1 MADLQENEMDFEKIV
16 REVEIGIKDLSKNKR
31 GIEARGGAELLR
43 NRIGRAKQ
51 ILRSYKLDFRELPK
65 NEQKPYQDKANQ
77 YEEQIKT
84 LENDLNWAE
93 KNSENGGGGGGG
105 GSGGGNNSQSID
117 AEYQETM
124 QKAKKIQQ
132 QDIDATHRILS
143 EVGQINEVGTST
155 LEEMAVQEE
164 QMKRIQ
170 KDMEEIDGN
179 LKLATRQMR
188 AFARKM
194 ATDKLIMGLVLLI
207 VAAIIFVIVYS
218 IVKPKS
224 KTVQQN
230 VTGSTQ

>member
-31 GIEARGGAELLR
+31 GIEARGGAELLK
-43 NRIGRAKQ
+43 NRLTRAKQ

-65 NEQKPYQDKANQ
+65 TEQKPYQDKANQ

-93 KNSENGGGGGGG
+93 KNSENGGG
-105 GSGGGNNSQSID
+105 SNNNNNNGQSTID
-117 AEYQETM
+117 TEYQEIM
-124 QKAKKIQQ
+124 QKAKKTQL
-132 QDIDATHRILS
+132 QDIDTTHRILQ
-143 EVGQINEVGTST
+143 EVNQINEVGTST
-155 LEEMAVQEE
+155 LEEMAVQED

-194 ATDKLIMGLVLLI
+194 ATDKIIMGLVLLI

-230 VTGSTQ
+230 VTGSTN

>member
-43 NRIGRAKQ
+43 NRITRAKQ

-65 NEQKPYQDKANQ
+65 TEQKPYQDKANQ

-93 KNSENGGGGGGG
+93 KNGENGGGG
-105 GSGGGNNSQSID
+105 SNNNSNNNNNQSID
-117 AEYQETM
+117 TEYQETM

-132 QDIDATHRILS
+132 QDIDTTHRILA

-194 ATDKLIMGLVLLI
+194 ATDKIIMGLVLLI

>member
-43 NRIGRAKQ
+43 NRITRAKQ

-65 NEQKPYQDKANQ
+65 TEQKPYQDKANQ

-93 KNSENGGGGGGG
+93 KNSENGGGG
-105 GSGGGNNSQSID
+105 SNNNSNNNNQSID
-117 AEYQETM
+117 TEYQETM

-132 QDIDATHRILS
+132 QDIDTTHRILA

-194 ATDKLIMGLVLLI
+194 ATDKIIMGLVLLI

>member
-43 NRIGRAKQ
+43 NRLTRAKQ

-65 NEQKPYQDKANQ
+65 TEQKPYQDKANQ

-93 KNSENGGGGGGG
+93 KNSENGGGG
-105 GSGGGNNSQSID
+105 SNNNNNSNGQSID
-117 AEYQETM
+117 SEYQETM

-132 QDIDATHRILS
+132 QDIDTTQRILA

-194 ATDKLIMGLVLLI
+194 ATDKIIMGLVLLI